1 MTKTELLKIVR
12 EVSSEMLNVSD
23 KHDCQ
28 KIEEAVMKLPD
39 DQPQEPCIP
48 VSVIRERIAKETKDW
63 EPDGLNPNYLSGIRD
78 CYKWWGQW
86 LDHQVGQEP
95 QPEPGDGWE
104 FTGSS
109 YFRLTKTGLKFW
121 VVRHDCGDFAFWVLK
136 ADHKVNLLQLGIRHD
151 PESAKA
157 LAERFAKANGGWA

>member
-95 QPEPGDGWE
+95 QPEPGDGWKE
-104 FTGSS
+104 TEPGLNTRVARNGVTAYITVNESLIL
-109 YFRLTKTGLKFW
+109 YELTFGGHFLGKFPTL
-121 VVRHDCGDFAFWVLK
+121 DK
-136 ADHKVNLLQLGIRHD
+136 
-151 PESAKA
+151 AKA
-157 LAERFAKANGGWA
+157 LADEFAEANGGWK